1 MISKSTFAFITVLLF
16 VYTHAGNS
24 YSKIA
29 DVVVSNDEVSIKSQQ
44 NLAEFLLAHLGQ
56 NSGDISQDIKEYISN
71 NKISV
76 MNAVDEISLLFVEN
90 K

>member
-1 MISKSTFAFITVLLF
+1 MISRSIFALLTVLLF
-16 VYTHAGNS
+16 VSAHAGNS
-24 YSKIA
+24 QAKVA

-56 NSGDISQDIKEYISN
+56 NSEDISQEIKDYIAS

-76 MNAVDEISLLFVEN
+76 MSAASEVALLFVEN